1 MKRKQKE
8 CAVVVLPAA
17 VRDSS
22 QKGLRQAEKSYRET
36 LATIRKLRVG
46 RMGIQINKSTFNTY
60 YLKTVSAIATGIS

>member
-1 MKRKQKE
+1 M
-8 CAVVVLPAA
+8 VLPAA

-22 QKGLRQAEKSYRET
+22 QKGLGQAEKSYRET
-36 LATIRKLRVG
+36 LATIRKLHVL